1 MELCTEVFTAHAL
14 KLMEVAQL
22 AVSMSEDQAGVTLVK
37 GAAEEV
43 GDLQRMVITAAR
55 SLAVNTDSPEARENL
70 VTVRKS
76 WLEAVVV
83 LTEAVDSIVTIDD
96 FLAVSESHVL
106 EDVKEVFMAVEERD
120 LVTLADISSSIQ
132 ARVQR
137 ITEVVRA
144 EMERFELSDYK
155 ETVIKA
161 VNTLEKVTVKNFSA
175 NIQMIM
181 ENFQS
186 SLEINEADLLGYLD
200 TCQLVCE
207 GVRNVRCAVIL
218 RESSDSGESESLEN
232 ETLQETE
239 DQKEVENLCVIE
251 SEEPSLGSEEE
262 IELILKEETHPTL
275 AVPEDDST
283 PLLDVQE
290 FGMRTAVDTL
300 RSLSKEEKNLINE
313 KVEEFEVEKEKFSLE
328 ISKWME
334 EGNELVRLAQAMSD
348 ILTTMTDFI
357 GGEGP
362 LLTNKDVIT
371 AAQRISETGTRLDKL
386 ARLIA
391 ERCPESGTKRD
402 LLAYLERVALYCHQL
417 DICSRVKAEVSLK
430 EGEVIISALDSA
442 TSLVQAAKNLMS
454 SVILTIQ
461 VLKHIMTLSY
471 CCCCCCCCCCC
482 ESQKDNFRQVM

>member
-1 MELCTEVFTAHAL
+1 MFREHAF

-22 AVSMSEDQAGVTLVK
+22 AVSMSEDHTGVTMVAE
-37 GAAEEV
+37 AAEEV
-43 GDLQRMVITAAR
+43 GNLQRMVTTTAR
-55 SLAVNTDSPEARENL
+55 SLAVNNNSPEARENME
-70 VTVRKS
+70 TVRKS
-76 WLEAVVV
+76 WLEAVLV
-83 LTEAVDSIVTIDD
+83 LTEAVDNIVTIDD

-106 EDVKEVFMAVEERD
+106 EDVKDVFMAVEERD

-144 EMERFELSDYK
+144 EIERFEASAYT

-161 VNTLEKVTVKNFSA
+161 VNTLEKVTVQNFSA

-186 SLEINEADLLGYLD
+186 SVEINETDLLGYLD

-218 RESSDSGESESLEN
+218 RESSESGESQSLEN
-232 ETLQETE
+232 EKLNETDFE
-239 DQKEVENLCVIE
+239 NEIENLHVIKSVE
-251 SEEPSLGSEEE
+251 SSQDSEQEQEIIHFEDETDPASLVLEN
-262 IELILKEETHPTL
+262 
-275 AVPEDDST
+275 DST
-283 PLLDVQE
+283 PLIDVQE

-300 RSLSKEEKNLINE
+300 RSLSKEEKNVINE
-313 KVEEFEVEKEKFSLE
+313 KVEEFEVEKEKFSME

-362 LLTNKDVIT
+362 LMTNMDVIT

-454 SVILTIQ
+454 AVILTVQ
-461 VLKHIMTLSY
+461 VSLHIMKL
-471 CCCCCCCCCCC
+471 
-482 ESQKDNFRQVM
+482 KIINFTFFIYLFSKKLVP